1 MTHVADEA
9 RELANALMN
18 GATAPEQT
26 HLDARARADLAAI
39 DHAGHDAAR
48 LLAAALRSHHPAT
61 SLHRLAQL
69 AARPD
74 LKTVFKG
81 HLDDLALLAG
91 SSPWAVDLAGT
102 QLADVFHAEAPR
114 KLARHAIRYSDPE
127 RAGEAAGVGARTIA
141 QWRALIQARAA
152 LFDLRDEG
160 DAWAALDAHSAPA
173 ETACVL
179 ALARAWRETRA
190 AHGIA
195 ATPDGQ
201 PCAFSVFG
209 MGKLGGRELNASSD
223 IDLIYLFDT
232 DDASSPDGK
241 SAAEWYVELARRLTE
256 LLGAGGAGLRV
267 DMRLRPGQSA
277 GALACSLAA
286 AESHYESF
294 GQAWERQMLIRAR
307 AVAGS
312 ARLGRQFVETIRPF
326 VYRRRMDP
334 RALAEIRRVKRRL
347 DAEVAVA
354 AGGDDNVKLA
364 RGGIRELEYVVQT
377 YQLLY
382 GGRKPELQT
391 PSLRAALDAIERL
404 ELLPATDVD
413 ALRDAYIFLRR
424 LENRIQ
430 MLDGRQNHR
439 LPPDGPLREGLARS
453 MGCAT
458 VAEMML
464 LYEGHRRRV
473 LGIFEDLFASTEDGA
488 STGDGTSPS
497 GPDAGDGTLLV
508 ATVRHA
514 SVAQLA
520 ATGIEDPNEAFDIFR
535 RIGALP
541 LVRSSKNASLVVERM
556 AHGLCR
562 IAAEVPD
569 PMGSL
574 ARLERW
580 LGHQNALSTQLSML
594 ADDEQMARVLLG
606 LLGRGAYLA
615 DLLTEHPEAFVPL
628 FVAQDVSG
636 GPEQVER
643 ALIEAAGRDD
653 PAEALAELRRAKTT
667 LELQIAL
674 EEIYRPHEPEGAWA
688 LNRGLA
694 TGTLKALAA
703 ICARMMGIE
712 ADDLGIL
719 MLGSVG
725 NGEPVMNSDLDLV
738 FVHDD
743 MERASLATRLAQ
755 RILKELDA
763 KAPQGFLFR
772 TDLRLRPFGAQGVL
786 VSSVAAARKFYR
798 DAAPVTT
805 RFALLRLRAVCGTPA
820 TTFMNAWAETV
831 LERGWTPEDQTE
843 LAGVRA
849 RIHDQVPAEKRD
861 VKNDPG
867 TLSDIEFFVAR
878 EQLLRGGDERVR
890 LVSTRAA
897 LEALHDIGACSAST
911 HVTLTDALRWYKRL
925 SSHLRVIFPRPVS
938 EWPEKPGELRVLAR
952 MMGMKSAEALVSAY
966 EDTRRDVLAEVD
978 SALGGPD

>member
-1 MTHVADEA
+1 MPDLSHAPHEV
-9 RELANALMN
+9 RELAHALLN
-18 GATAPEQT
+18 GAPAPEHT
-26 HLDARARADLAAI
+26 HLDARARVDLTAI
-39 DHAGHDAAR
+39 ERAGHDAAR
-48 LLAAALRSHHPAT
+48 ILGAVLRTHFPAA
-61 SLHRLAQL
+61 SLHSLAGL
-69 AARPD
+69 AHRTD
-74 LKTVFKG
+74 LKAIFDAQV
-81 HLDDLALLAG
+81 DDLALLAG
-91 SSPWAVDLAGT
+91 SSPWAVELAEAH
-102 QLADVFHAEAPR
+102 LADVFTTDEPR
-114 KLARHAIRYSDPE
+114 ALARLAMRFSDPV
-127 RAGEAAGVGARTIA
+127 RAGETANVGARTIGE
-141 QWRALIQARAA
+141 WRALIQARAA
-152 LFDLRDEG
+152 LYDLRDEG

-173 ETACVL
+173 DAACVL
-179 ALARAWRETRA
+179 ALAQAWRETRA

-195 ATPDGQ
+195 ATGDGI
-201 PCAFSVFG
+201 PCAFAVLG

-223 IDLIYLFDT
+223 IDLIYLYES
-232 DDASSPDGK
+232 DDAVAEDGR
-241 SAAEWYVELARRLTE
+241 SVAEWYVELARRLTD
-256 LLGAGGAGLRV
+256 LLGGGGAGLRV

-312 ARLGRQFVETIRPF
+312 ARLGRRFVETVRPF

-382 GGRKPELQT
+382 GGREIALQT
-391 PSLRAALDAIERL
+391 PSLRSALDVIEQL
-404 ELLPATDVD
+404 DLLPSPDVG
-413 ALRDAYIFLRR
+413 ALRVAYIFLRR

-430 MLDGRQNHR
+430 MYDGRQNHR
-439 LPPDGPLREGLARS
+439 LPPDGPVREGLARS

-473 LGIFEDLFASTEDGA
+473 LGIFEDLFAVTDEGGTPEKPDTE
-488 STGDGTSPS
+488 
-497 GPDAGDGTLLV
+497 DGTLLV

-520 ATGIEDPNEAFDIFR
+520 ATGIEDPNAAFDIFR

-556 AHGLCR
+556 AYGLCR
-562 IAAEVPD
+562 IAAEMPD
-569 PMGSL
+569 PTGAL
-574 ARLERW
+574 ERLERW
-580 LGHQNALSTQLSML
+580 LNQQNAMATQLSML

-606 LLGRGAYLA
+606 LLGRGSYLA
-615 DLLTEHPEAFVPL
+615 DLLIDHPEGFVPM

-643 ALIEAAGRDD
+643 ALIEASERDD
-653 PAEALAELRRAKTT
+653 PREALAELRRTKTT

-674 EEIYRPHEPEGAWA
+674 EELYRPQEPEGAWA
-688 LNRGLA
+688 LGRGLA
-694 TGTLKALAA
+694 TGALKAVAS
-703 ICARMMGIE
+703 ICARAMGIE

-743 MERASLATRLAQ
+743 MERASPATRLAQ
-755 RILKELDA
+755 RVLKELDV
-763 KAPQGFLFR
+763 KSPQGFLFR
-772 TDLRLRPFGAQGVL
+772 TDLRLRPFGTQGVL
-786 VSSVAAARKFYR
+786 VSSVVAARKFYC

-831 LERGWTPEDQTE
+831 YERGWTTEDQAE

-849 RIHDQVPAEKRD
+849 RIHAQVPSGRRD
-861 VKNDPG
+861 VKNEPG

-878 EQLLRGGDERVR
+878 EQLRRGGDERVR
-890 LVSTRAA
+890 IVNTRAA
-897 LEALHDIGACSAST
+897 LAALHDAGAISSDDYRA
-911 HVTLTDALRWYKRL
+911 LGEALRWYKRL
-925 SSHLRVIFPRPVS
+925 SSHLRIIFPRPVS
-938 EWPEKPGELRVLAR
+938 EWPEKPAELRVLAR
-952 MMGMKSAEALVSAY
+952 MMGMKTAQDLATAY
-966 EDTRRDVLAEVD
+966 EDTRRAVLAVVD
-978 SALGGPD
+978 STLGNAAT